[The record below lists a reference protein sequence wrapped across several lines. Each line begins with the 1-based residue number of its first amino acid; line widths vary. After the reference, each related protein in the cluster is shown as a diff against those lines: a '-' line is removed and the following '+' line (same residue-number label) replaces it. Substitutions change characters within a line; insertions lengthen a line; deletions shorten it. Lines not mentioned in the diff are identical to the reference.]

1 MTYAPKTFVLDT
13 NAESKQI
20 LADILAE
27 TTYFMNRL
35 SPSSKVTLT
44 PTPGADVIHIT
55 PDQRHTGAS
64 GYHVSVNGI
73 PTAYCLP
80 EVSIYGHYNS
90 GILPARV
97 VAGIHIPAE
106 KIHEPLMT
114 PGLITTV
121 CHEMAEMLAD
131 GNIATYTRPDSKG
144 HKWLLEPCDW
154 VFQEYFQVLVGKN
167 MCIFPNVALDA
178 FTDVTNKI
186 GPYDLCGK
194 VLGPFQRSSKGY
206 AYYLDPITGKLMP
219 VTY

>member
-1 MTYAPKTFVLDT
+1 MYTPKTFVLDS
-13 NAESKQI
+13 NVESKQI

-55 PDQRHTGAS
+55 SDNRHAHAS
-64 GYHVSVNGI
+64 GYHIFVNGV
-73 PTAYCLP
+73 PTGYVVP
-80 EVSIYGHYNS
+80 EVSIYGHYS
-90 GILPARV
+90 PALHV
-97 VAGIHIPAE
+97 PDVHVKGVLIPA
-106 KIHEPLMT
+106 HEVHSERFT
-114 PGLITTV
+114 SGLITTV

-131 GNIATYTRPDSKG
+131 GNIATYTRPDFKG

-178 FTDVTNKI
+178 FTDLTNKT
-186 GPYDLCGK
+186 GPYDLMGK
-194 VLGPFQRSSKGY
+194 VLEPFQRSPKGY
-206 AYYLDPITGKLMP
+206 AYFLDPITGKLMP